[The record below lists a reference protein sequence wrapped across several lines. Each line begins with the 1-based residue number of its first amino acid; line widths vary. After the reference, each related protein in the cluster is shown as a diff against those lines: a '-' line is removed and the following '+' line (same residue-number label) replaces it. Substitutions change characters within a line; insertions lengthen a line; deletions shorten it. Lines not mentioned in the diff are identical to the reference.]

1 MELEIR
7 PLNETDYEETL
18 VGWWEQWNWEPPA
31 KDFLPDDGKGGMIV
45 YDGDNPICAGFIYIT
60 NSKVSWVDWIVSNKE
75 YRIKDKRKEAIKLLI
90 ESLSNVCK
98 NSGSKYG
105 YALIKNQSLIQTY
118 KDLGWSKGDGYTSEM
133 IKIL

>member
-1 MELEIR
+1 MDLEIR
-7 PLNETDYEETL
+7 PLYDTDYEEIL
-18 VGWWEQWNWEPPA
+18 VEWWKQWNWEAPA

-45 YDGDNPICAGFIYIT
+45 YDGDTPICAGFIYIT
-60 NSKVSWVDWIVSNKE
+60 NSKVAWVDWIISNKE
-75 YRIKDKRKEAIKLLI
+75 YRVKDKRKEAIRMLI

-98 NSGSKYG
+98 QTGNKYG
-105 YALIKNQSLIQTY
+105 YALIKNQALVQVY